1 MDVILKKNIMEVKNI
16 EREDKGN
23 FIAEVENNEAGILE
37 YTWQSEREF
46 SIDHTEVYDEYQG
59 MSVGKKLVLEAV
71 DYARKNDAKIIPN
84 CPYAKSIFEKT
95 IAFQDVLA

>member
-1 MDVILKKNIMEVKNI
+1 MEIRNI
-16 EREDKGN
+16 EREDRGN
-23 FIAEVENNEAGILE
+23 FIAEVENSEAGILE
-37 YTWQSEREF
+37 YTWQNDHEF
-46 SIDHTEVYDEYQG
+46 SIDHTEVYDEYKG

-84 CPYAKSIFEKT
+84 CPYAKAIFDRT

>member
-1 MDVILKKNIMEVKNI
+1 MEIRNI
-16 EREDKGN
+16 ERDERGN

-37 YTWQSEREF
+37 YTWQSDHEF

-71 DYARKNDAKIIPN
+71 DYARKNDAKIIPKLSL
-84 CPYAKSIFEKT
+84 CESY
-95 IAFQDVLA
+95 LR